1 MGTWLKHDVI
11 TVVNAPL
18 ENVWNTW
25 SDLDSMSLWMSW
37 IESVKTVDEE
47 TSTLPDLTEWTLAA
61 NGFRFKWKAKISERI
76 ETQKLKWESVGG
88 LPTKGSVEFYTDENG
103 NEIRIEFSDIID
115 EYDVLSIHDREVEVL
130 GWDSDGNEYSAVGME
145 SCGDLVEIYDDTIEP
160 TENLN

>member
-18 ENVWNTW
+18 DNVRGTW

-61 NGFRFKWKAKISERI
+61 NGFKFKWKAKITERVGKS
-76 ETQKLKWESVGG
+76 KLTWKSIGG
-88 LPTKGSVEFYTDENG
+88 LPTEGSVVFESKSIESTSVNLSITYELPKMIARLMEENILG
-103 NEIRIEFSDIID
+103 KMVTNELQSNIDRFKELVEKNYKKEFS
-115 EYDVLSIHDREVEVL
+115 
-130 GWDSDGNEYSAVGME
+130 N
-145 SCGDLVEIYDDTIEP
+145 
-160 TENLN
+160 